1 MKLLLIMTYIIGGIC
16 GKQILPKNYNNPA
29 IENVPI
35 DSFITNTKQCYQC
48 DLAVDNFIDINTM
61 FNKQCA
67 NQKINCDNRF
77 CSTMLSKRQYYENY
91 RLQLGCVSKN
101 YCDNINQYP
110 ATIID
115 NHITCCDGNLCN
127 EATIIKKSLPFYL
140 ETNNTHVIDDSAPV
154 KQTINHK
161 DVALNLVHDF
171 FFTDSYLNN
180 ACIHKLFFTNQ
191 DNLIIALKNNDCYYK
206 QFSSMP
212 KDSLPAFPSQP
223 IAKIIFLDT
232 HNKIVT
238 DLISSDTA
246 ITNINYIKNKNLLFF
261 IADDNLFVYKL
272 DANKQLKKISQLYL
286 NNELI
291 DIAINYNAKV
301 LAVTN
306 KKTVYFYNI
315 DNIEQTKKFIA
326 MEKQLQ
332 GDNIYKLKYAP
343 NRDILLVNRY
353 DYNYVYTDLYN
364 VANFSKIISLKNIVK
379 LQRNI
384 GNKYY
389 TYRIENIKYNPY
401 KLDFYFGKSV
411 ISPIDNLI
419 VNLKVDTPAY
429 DNSEI
434 RFDYLSGV
442 AWHYKNDT
450 NSYNK
455 LYGNEIYPPWYII
468 PNKAIQCC
476 LDYFFATKNKP
487 VMGFVTQQWSRGK
500 ALYLRKIR
508 DNYFYEHGTSYFETH
523 PSIIAFKNIF
533 YNARSGLFNNDDSK
547 IAVFGHK
554 RIQIY
559 SINLDK
565 YTESKT
571 TVTPEIKTNES
582 IKKVTG
588 F

>member
-1 MKLLLIMTYIIGGIC
+1 MKLFLIIPCIMHLVIG
-16 GKQILPKNYNNPA
+16 KNILQPDYNNQA
-29 IENVPI
+29 IESVPT

-48 DLAVDNFIDINTM
+48 DLSIDNFIDINTM

-77 CSTMLSKRQYYENY
+77 CSTMLSKNQYNENY

-101 YCDNINQYP
+101 YCDEINQYP
-110 ATIID
+110 VAIAD
-115 NHITCCDGNLCN
+115 NHITCCDRDLCN
-127 EATIIKKSLPFYL
+127 DGTIIKKSLPFYL
-140 ETNNTHVIDDSAPV
+140 ETNNTHFIDDSAPLN
-154 KQTINHK
+154 QTINHK

-171 FFTDSYLNN
+171 SLTDSYLNN

-206 QFSSMP
+206 KFGGMP
-212 KDSLPAFPSQP
+212 RDSLPAFPSQP
-223 IAKIIFLDT
+223 VVKIIFLDT
-232 HNKIVT
+232 HNKTVT

-261 IADDNLFVYKL
+261 IADNNIFVYKL

-332 GDNIYKLKYAP
+332 GANIYKLKYAP
-343 NRDILLVNRY
+343 NRDILLVKRY
-353 DYNYVYTDLYN
+353 DANYVYTDLYN
-364 VANFSKIISLKNIVK
+364 VANFNKITYLKNIVNTE
-379 LQRNI
+379 RERH
-384 GNKYY
+384 
-389 TYRIENIKYNPY
+389 THIEYIKYNPY
-401 KLDFYFGKSV
+401 KLDFYYGKSV

-419 VNLKVDTPAY
+419 INLKIDTP
-429 DNSEI
+429 DFSSNSDI
-434 RFDYLSGV
+434 RFDHFTSV
-442 AWHYKNDT
+442 AWHYKQDT
-450 NSYNK
+450 NSCCTLSGSYK
-455 LYGNEIYPPWYII
+455 YYPWQII
-468 PNKAIQCC
+468 ADRSIQYV
-476 LDYFFATKNKP
+476 LDYFFTTENKP
-487 VMGFVTQQWSRGK
+487 VMGFVMRKWYSGK
-500 ALYLRKIR
+500 ALCLREIR
-508 DNYFYEHGTSYFETH
+508 DKYFYQPKPYASSYFGKH
-523 PSIIAFKNIF
+523 RDIIAFKNLF

-547 IAVFGHK
+547 IAVYGHN

-565 YTESKT
+565 YAESKT

-582 IKKVTG
+582 IKKVTS